1 MSGNLVFANS
11 MSGKWPPSLLDD
23 IRARLPA
30 SQVVGRKVA
39 LKKAGREWRGLSPFK
54 SEKSPSFFVN
64 DQKGFYHCF
73 ASGEHG
79 DIFKFLM
86 RTEGLT
92 FPEAVERLAEE
103 AGVPLPKGPE
113 RNPEREDERKR
124 LYDIMEA
131 SAAFFEAA
139 IRAPSGAHA
148 KTYVGE
154 KRGLTKGTV
163 ERFRIGYGPDS
174 KNALKGHL
182 AKLGFSTEDM
192 VLSGM
197 LIGGADIPV
206 AYDRFRN
213 RVMFPITDQ
222 KGRVIAFGGRALD
235 AEAPAKYLN
244 SPETPLFHKG
254 HVLFNAAKAR
264 AAAYDKSRVIAVEGY
279 MDVVA
284 LAAAGFDESV
294 APLGTALTE
303 EQMKLLWRMAAEPI
317 LCFDGDKAGQ
327 KAAFRAIDTAL
338 PHLVPGKTIRFALLP
353 DGLDPDEII
362 RQRGRDAMEAA
373 LSQTRSFADMLFER
387 EWTSGDWTSPERRA
401 SLEKQ
406 LFGLVGRIQD
416 AQVRGYYADDMRQRL
431 AEKFG
436 QSAGTS
442 LTVYRAPSAPAVFD
456 SGCDAGS
463 MLDFGQAGPD
473 FDPADFGFDP
483 TDSGSQGDAA
493 APGKKPFAKGK
504 LRDFEQRPKPSN
516 FGPGRTGVK
525 AKGKW
530 QPPGLLDAPLAASD
544 SLKQSLI
551 DGADITP
558 REVLLLRAI
567 LNHPWLIE
575 AQWEEIGNLDFG
587 SPAAK
592 RLRDTLLALPSEG
605 VPLDTGELRAQVTRL
620 GLDKVLDRLD
630 RATTHKSDR
639 FAEPGAEQ
647 HVVSR
652 GWRHA
657 LAMHRLDNLRRAL
670 AAANAAWD
678 EEQSDDTLARI
689 LEIKRALA
697 EPIDID
703 DEAA

>member
-1 MSGNLVFANS
+1 MT
-11 MSGKWPPSLLDD
+11 GKWPPSLLDD

-39 LKKAGREWRGLSPFK
+39 LKKSGREWRGLSPFK

-131 SAAFFEAA
+131 SATFFEAA
-139 IRAPSGAHA
+139 IRGPSGAHA
-148 KTYVGE
+148 KKYVGE

-163 ERFRIGYGPDS
+163 ERFRIGFGPDS

-213 RVMFPITDQ
+213 RVMFPITDT

-235 AEAPAKYLN
+235 ADAPAKYLN

-264 AAAYDKSRVIAVEGY
+264 AAAYDKNRVIAVEGY

-284 LAAAGFDESV
+284 LSAAGFDEAV

-303 EQMKLLWRMAAEPI
+303 DQMKLLWRMAPEPI

-338 PHLVPGKTIRFALLP
+338 PHLIPGKSIRFAMLP
-353 DGLDPDEII
+353 DGLDPDDLI
-362 RQRGRDAMEAA
+362 RQRGREAMEAA
-373 LSQTRSFADMLFER
+373 LAETRAFADILFER
-387 EWTSGDWTSPERRA
+387 EWASGDWSSPERRA

-406 LFGLVGRIQD
+406 LFTLVGRILD
-416 AQVRGYYADDMRQRL
+416 PQVRGYYADDMRQRL

-442 LTVYRAPSAPAVFD
+442 LVVHHAAPAPTIYN
-456 SGCDAGS
+456 SGYDDGPPP
-463 MLDFGQAGPD
+463 DFGPAGPD
-473 FDPADFGFDP
+473 FDPADFGIEP
-483 TDSGSQGDAA
+483 SGSGVAN
-493 APGKKPFAKGK
+493 APAVGKKPFGAFGKGK
-504 LRDFEQRPKPSN
+504 GGDFEQRPKPSM
-516 FGPGRTGVK
+516 FGPGRTGIK

-530 QPPGLLDAPLAASD
+530 QPPGLLDTPLGASD
-544 SLKQSLI
+544 SLKQSLV
-551 DGADITP
+551 DGADIP
-558 REVLLLRAI
+558 PLEVLLLRAV

-575 AQWEEIGNLDFG
+575 EQWEEIGNLDF
-587 SPAAK
+587 SSAAAK

-620 GLDKVLDRLD
+620 GLDKVLERLD

-639 FAEPGAEQ
+639 FAEPDAEQ
-647 HVVSR
+647 HVVSH

-670 AAANAAWD
+670 VSANAAWD
-678 EEQSDDTLARI
+678 EEQSDDTLDRI
-689 LEIKRALA
+689 LELKRALA

>member
-1 MSGNLVFANS
+1 MT
-11 MSGKWPPSLLDD
+11 GKWPPSLLDD
-23 IRARLPA
+23 IRARLPT

-54 SEKSPSFFVN
+54 SEKTPSFYVN
-64 DQKGFYHCF
+64 DQKGFFHCF

-103 AGVPLPKGPE
+103 AGVPLPKGQGH
-113 RNPEREDERKR
+113 NPEREDERKR

-131 SAAFFEAA
+131 SAKFFEAA
-139 IRAPSGAHA
+139 LREQRGQHARA
-148 KTYVGE
+148 YVTE
-154 KRGLTKGTV
+154 KRGLTGAIV

-213 RVMFPITDQ
+213 RVMFPITDT
-222 KGRVIAFGGRALD
+222 KGRVIAFGGRAL
-235 AEAPAKYLN
+235 EADVPAKYLN

-264 AAAYDKSRVIAVEGY
+264 AAAYDKARVIAVEGY

-303 EQMKLLWRMAAEPI
+303 DQMKMLWRMAPEPI

-353 DGLDPDEII
+353 DGLDPDDII

-373 LSQTRSFADMLFER
+373 LTTTRAFSDMLFER
-387 EWTSGDWTSPERRA
+387 EWSSGDWTSPERRA

-406 LFGLVGRIQD
+406 LFALVGRIQD
-416 AQVRGYYADDMRQRL
+416 PQVRGYYADDMRQRL

-442 LTVYRAPSAPAVFD
+442 LTVYRAVPPPAAVEGGYDDAPPP
-456 SGCDAGS
+456 
-463 MLDFGQAGPD
+463 DFSQGGPD

-483 TDSGSQGDAA
+483 TDSGPATP
-493 APGKKPFAKGK
+493 APNGKRPFGKGK
-504 LRDFEQRPKPSN
+504 RSDFEARVKPSA
-516 FGPGRTGVK
+516 FGPGRTGF
-525 AKGKW
+525 KGKGKY

-544 SLKQSLI
+544 SLKQALI
-551 DGADITP
+551 DGADIPP
-558 REVLLLRAI
+558 REVLLLRAL

-575 AQWEEIGNLDFG
+575 AQWEEIGNLDFASAG
-587 SPAAK
+587 AK
-592 RLRDTLLALPSEG
+592 RLRDTLLALPSDG
-605 VPLDTGELRAQVTRL
+605 VPLDTADLRAQVSRS
-620 GLDKVLDRLD
+620 GLQKVLERLD
-630 RATTHKSDR
+630 RATTHRSDR
-639 FAEPGAEQ
+639 FAEPNAEQ

-657 LAMHRLDNLRRAL
+657 VAMHRQDNLRRAL
-670 AAANAAWD
+670 AEATIAWD
-678 EEQSDDTLARI
+678 DEQSDENLARI
-689 LEIKRALA
+689 LEIKRSLA